1 MSSNISKKKRT
12 NEVYIKYKATRT
24 IVDRGEAK
32 GSNLEYDSRDHGS
45 GDIPGEEI
53 IARNETDV
61 DVINSIAKEYVEDL
75 IISEYF
81 YEDWMGSAKDNVVM
95 TTEYD
100 GLYSWTWDFEVVED
114 TYGCKMRCK
123 GSVDIFNTEPD
134 LLTAPKKTKV
144 EPEGDSEGIEVQ
156 WTKPTTT
163 NNMYLK
169 YNLTREIKEF
179 HQDCYTDCMD
189 CEIEMVEEHYRSS
202 LNQSV
207 TGKKVIDGDAA
218 DVGIINGIAKRQVKK
233 LIWEDLDEYWMDRDP
248 DNYVV
253 LSKGKDGLYRWTW
266 DFCAEESSYECE
278 MQCKGS
284 VHIISKDK

>member
-12 NEVYIKYKATRT
+12 NEVYIKYKATRA

-32 GSNLEYDSRDHGS
+32 GGDLEYDSRDDGS

-53 IARNETDV
+53 IARNEIDV
-61 DVINSIAKEYVEDL
+61 DIINGIAKEYVEDL
-75 IISEYF
+75 IIPEYF

-123 GSVDIFNTEPD
+123 GSVDIFNTEPH
-134 LLTAPKKTKV
+134 LLTAPKKTKVV

-156 WTKPTTT
+156 WTKPRTT

-169 YNLTREIKEF
+169 YKLTHEIKEF
-179 HQDCYTDCMD
+179 HPDCYADCMD

-233 LIWEDLDEYWMDRDP
+233 LIWKHLNEHWMEHYVED
-248 DNYVV
+248 NVV
-253 LSKGKDGLYRWTW
+253 RSKGNDGFYKWTW
-266 DFCAEESSYECE
+266 DFCAIGHYECE
-278 MQCKGS
+278 MRFRGS
-284 VHIISKDK
+284 VDIISKDK